1 MMNPMDMTNRRI
13 LVTGASS
20 GIGRET
26 AVLLSQ
32 LGARVILVGRNRSR
46 LEETL
51 SLLEGLGHRVEPYDL
66 AALDEIPAWL
76 KSLSQEFGAISGL
89 VHSAGLQMTLPL
101 HRVTA
106 VQVSKLVEINLTAAI
121 MLAKGLRQKEV
132 LASPGSLVL
141 LSSVVGLVGSI
152 GMSVYSSTKSALV
165 GLTKSLA
172 LELARDGLRV
182 NCVAPA
188 FVSTPM
194 FEEAKN
200 RLGAEQISAI
210 EAAHPL
216 GIGTA
221 RDVANSVAFLLADSG
236 RWITGTTLVVDGGY
250 TAQ

>member
-1 MMNPMDMTNRRI
+1 
-13 LVTGASS
+13 
-20 GIGRET
+20 
-26 AVLLSQ
+26 
-32 LGARVILVGRNRSR
+32 
-46 LEETL
+46 
-51 SLLEGLGHRVEPYDL
+51 
-66 AALDEIPAWL
+66 
-76 KSLSQEFGAISGL
+76 
-89 VHSAGLQMTLPL
+89 
-101 HRVTA
+101 
-106 VQVSKLVEINLTAAI
+106 VEINLTAAI
-121 MLAKGLRQKEV
+121 MLAKGMRQKEV

-141 LSSVVGLVGSI
+141 LSSVVGLVGSA
-152 GMSVYSSTKSALV
+152 GRSVYSSTKSALV

-200 RLGAEQISAI
+200 RLGAEQVSAI